1 MKRCLFIILA
11 LCAVGAYAQTNPNQQ
26 PFKTVHGDI
35 QFTTPFYDAENQWSV
50 VSKDPQKN
58 KYLFGMVYLDNTAG
72 YTFAA
77 EGFFQVDA
85 QGRVFRD
92 SSDYINNQRIVQR
105 ITGNG
110 GKSALIPAA
119 MLADLKVPA
128 EPFWLAVY
136 QPAANRNTDVDK
148 INHGRFLNGLK
159 VPVKALAYLEPV
171 YKINPH
177 APGLEFELSYAYN
190 VLGRYA
196 DAEAVLKSAIANT
209 PDNGS
214 LYAELGF
221 AYTQT
226 SKFANAIEAF
236 TKGLVIAKQKND
248 NFFRSTMANNLVL
261 VYAELKQFD
270 KAITVVDDIIA
281 DAPPSPNWHILKA
294 TTYIKAADF
303 ESAAKSYLKAI
314 EVYPPQD
321 IQGKAQ
327 TAYTTAI
334 LYRDKL
340 NNLQQYTYWGKKA
353 KEWAPA
359 NTPVA
364 KAANAL
370 VFIGE

>member
-1 MKRCLFIILA
+1 MKRYLFIILA
-11 LCAVGAYAQTNPNQQ
+11 LCAVGARAQTNPNQQ
-26 PFKTVHGDI
+26 PFKTTHGEL

-50 VSKDPQKN
+50 VAKDPQKN

-92 SSDYINNQRIVQR
+92 SSDLIKNQRIVQR
-105 ITGNG
+105 ITGNA
-110 GKSALIPAA
+110 GKSAIIPNA

-128 EPFWLAVY
+128 VPDWLAIY
-136 QPAANRNTDVDK
+136 QPIANRNTDAYK
-148 INHGRFLNGLK
+148 ITHGRFLNGLK
-159 VPVKALAYLEPV
+159 VPAKALEYLEPV

-190 VLGRYA
+190 ISGRYA
-196 DAEAVLKSAIANT
+196 EAEAVLKSGIAHA

-221 AYTQT
+221 VYIRTT
-226 SKFANAIEAF
+226 KFTDAIEAF
-236 TKGLVIAKQKND
+236 TKGLAIAKQKND
-248 NFFRSTMANNLVL
+248 NFFRGTMATNLVL
-261 VYAELKQFD
+261 VYTELKQFD
-270 KAITVVDDIIA
+270 KAQAVIDDIIA
-281 DAPPSPNWHILKA
+281 DIPPSASWYILKA
-294 TTYIKAADF
+294 VTYQKANDNENCAKAYIK
-303 ESAAKSYLKAI
+303 SI
-314 EVYPPQD
+314 ELAPPQD
-321 IQGKAQ
+321 MQGKAQ
-327 TAYTTAI
+327 TAYNLAT

-340 NNLQQYTYWGKKA
+340 NNLQQYTYWGKKS

-359 NTPVA
+359 NTAVA

-370 VFIGE
+370 VFMGE